1 MAIESGHFRLKSVQ
15 AVLFTPFLKEKFR
28 TSAVIAA
35 ILPQFAD
42 RYDGEFESSPIP
54 PATQTFAIPGGERTE
69 IALRFAAAGVTLVSA
84 DEKWR
89 FQASPLRTDSI
100 CNATDGNSLEEIC
113 RQCKEPLLR
122 FPDSQEIQVGRM
134 ALVVKRSLEI
144 DKAATSLAA
153 QFCKPELVN
162 EESDRSPLRH
172 SRQFRLENLK
182 RFESPPGCAVN
193 SWVRCY
199 NEPNDENNSIII
211 EQDINTLPEELETT
225 AFQADDIDRFF
236 AWLPGE
242 MDRILSLYFPIM
254 LHS

>member
-1 MAIESGHFRLKSVQ
+1 MAIESGQFRLKSVQ
-15 AVLFTPFLKEKFR
+15 AVLFTPSLKEKFR
-28 TSAVIAA
+28 TSAVISA
-35 ILPQFAD
+35 ILPQFAE
-42 RYDGEFESSPIP
+42 RYDGEFESNPIP
-54 PATQTFAIPGGERTE
+54 PATQSLAIPGGGKAE
-69 IALRFAAAGVTLVSA
+69 IALRFAVAGVTLVSA

-89 FQASPLRTDSI
+89 FQANPLRTDSI
-100 CNATDGNSLEEIC
+100 CNVTDGSSLDEIC

-134 ALVVKRSLEI
+134 ALVVKRSLAIE
-144 DKAATSLAA
+144 KAASTLAA

-182 RFESPPGCAVN
+182 RFASPQGLVN

-199 NEPNDENNSIII
+199 NEQNDENNSIII

-236 AWLPGE
+236 AWLPEE
-242 MDRILSLYFPIM
+242 MDRILSLYFPLI